1 MINKR
6 TEHMNWDEVIGQQDV
21 KARLMQLAGEE
32 RIPHAIMLCGPV
44 GSGKKAIALAFASQ
58 LLNDSPMLRQWAH
71 PDLHFVFPV
80 IRPTGTST
88 DHKMISD
95 DFLPE
100 WRELLTQGP
109 YFSMDQ
115 WLRKMNAANQQAQ
128 IGAGESDDLI
138 RKLSLKS
145 SQGGYKVCVC
155 WQPERMNAECANKI
169 LKLLEEPP
177 SHTVFLMVSDEPE
190 RLLETIRSRVQRIN
204 LKRIDDQAIEEAL
217 IRRRGIDTETAH
229 RIARVANGNWLRA
242 LETLEPD
249 NENMQFLD
257 MFKMLMRL
265 AYMRN
270 VKDLKKW
277 SETVAAFGRE
287 KQKRML
293 GYFLQMVRENFMY
306 NFHIAD
312 LSYMTND
319 EEAFA
324 KNFARFINE
333 ANVVEIAELFQR
345 VQRDVTQNANAKI
358 EFYDMA
364 LQMIVLLIRK

>member
-1 MINKR
+1 
-6 TEHMNWDEVIGQQDV
+6 MNWDEVIGQQEA
-21 KARLMQLAGEE
+21 KARLMQTAGEE
-32 RIPHAIMLCGPV
+32 RIPHAILLCGPA
-44 GSGKKAIALAFASQ
+44 GSGKMAMALAFASQ

-71 PDLHFVFPV
+71 PDLHFVYPV
-80 IRPTGTST
+80 IRPAGTSS

-95 DFLPE
+95 DFLKE
-100 WRELLTQGP
+100 WRELLMQGP
-109 YFSMDQ
+109 YFTMDQ
-115 WLRKMNAANQQAQ
+115 WLTQMNAANQQAQ

-145 SQGGYKVCVC
+145 SQGGYKICIC

-177 SHTVFLMVSDEPE
+177 AHTVFLLVSEEPE
-190 RLLETIRSRVQRIN
+190 RLLETIRSRVQRID

-217 IRRRGIDTETAH
+217 VGRRGIDPDTAR
-229 RIARVANGNWLRA
+229 RIARVANGNWLKA

-249 NENMQFLD
+249 NESLQFLD
-257 MFKMLMRL
+257 MFKMLMRF

-277 SETVAAFGRE
+277 SEAVAAFGRE

-306 NFHIAD
+306 NFRIAD

-345 VQRDVTQNANAKI
+345 VQRDIAQNANAKI